1 MKAVILA
8 AGQGTRI
15 RSVHGEHPKCLI
27 EVDDTTILDRQL
39 EALSSAGVNEV
50 AIIVGYEKEQIIA
63 HVRSRHRGD
72 HQRIRFIENPA
83 FALTNNIYSLWLAV
97 DWLRGDSFIV
107 LNADVIFDP
116 AILKTAV
123 QPYAPI
129 SIIVDPLWRDETMKV
144 IIEDDRVIRMSKKIR
159 EEEFSGTYIGITV
172 FSNSIQ
178 ERFLR
183 RLSDLISVGRVS
195 DFFNIAVQ
203 ELADEGV
210 HVGYTS
216 TEGLAWA
223 EIDDPLDLIFA
234 QQTVFPNLSPSV
246 SQCLPRIA

>member
-39 EALSSAGVNEV
+39 EALSLAGISEV
-50 AIIVGYEKEQIIA
+50 AIVVGYEKEQIIA
-63 HVRSRHRGD
+63 HVRTRERRYN
-72 HQRIRFIENPA
+72 QRIRFIENPA
-83 FALTNNIYSLWLAV
+83 FALTNNIYSLWLAI
-97 DWLRGDSFIV
+97 DWLRDDSFVV

-116 AILKTAV
+116 AILKTGV

-129 SIIVDPLWRDETMKV
+129 SMIVDPLWRDETMKV
-144 IIEDDRVIRMSKKIR
+144 VIEDDRVIRMSKKIS

-172 FSNSIQ
+172 FSKSIQ

-183 RLSDLISVGRVS
+183 RLNDLVSAGRVNE
-195 DFFNIAVQ
+195 FFNVVVQ
-203 ELADEGV
+203 ELVDEGV
-210 HVGYTS
+210 HVGCTS
-216 TEGLAWA
+216 TEGLVWA
-223 EIDDPLDLIFA
+223 EIDDPLDLRFA
-234 QQTVFPNLSPSV
+234 QMTVFPSLTPSAAP
-246 SQCLPRIA
+246 LIPRIV

>member
-27 EVDDTTILDRQL
+27 EVEGKTILDHQL
-39 EALSSAGVNEV
+39 EALSIAGIHDV
-50 AIIVGYEKEQIIA
+50 AIVVGYEKEQIIA
-63 HVRSRHRGD
+63 HVKKQCPVNN
-72 HQRIRFIENPA
+72 QRVHFIENPS
-83 FALTNNIYSLWLAV
+83 FAITNNIFSLWVAT

-116 AILKTAV
+116 VIFNSAV

-129 SIIVDPLWRDETMKV
+129 SMIVDPMWRDETMKV
-144 IIEDDRVIRMSKKIR
+144 VIEDDRVTRMSKKISR
-159 EEEFSGTYIGITV
+159 EYFSGTYIGITV
-172 FSNSIQ
+172 FSRSIQ
-178 ERFLR
+178 SRFYR
-183 RLSDLISVGRVS
+183 KLSDLIVAGRVN

-210 HVGYTS
+210 HIGYT
-216 TEGLAWA
+216 TTDGLAWA
-223 EIDDPLDLIFA
+223 EIDDPLDLEFA
-234 QQTVFPNLSPSV
+234 RQSVFPNLPTRNLRPAARV
-246 SQCLPRIA
+246 V

>member
-27 EVDDTTILDRQL
+27 EVDQTTILDHQL
-39 EALSSAGVNEV
+39 EALSMAGINDV
-50 AIIVGYEKEQIIA
+50 AIVVGYEKEQIVG
-63 HVRSRHRGD
+63 HVRSQELSYN
-72 HQRIRFIENPA
+72 QRIHFIENPA
-83 FALTNNIYSLWLAV
+83 FVISNNIYSLWLAI

-116 AILKTAV
+116 AILNSAV

-129 SIIVDPLWRDETMKV
+129 SMIVDPLWRDETMKV
-144 IIEDDRVIRMSKKIR
+144 IIEGDRVIRMSKRISQD
-159 EEEFSGTYIGITV
+159 EFSGTYIGITV
-172 FSNSIQ
+172 FSRSIQ
-178 ERFLR
+178 NRFFR
-183 RLSDLISVGRVS
+183 KLSSLIDADRVN

-210 HVGYTS
+210 RVGYTS
-216 TEGLAWA
+216 TDGLSWA
-223 EIDDPLDLIFA
+223 EIDDPLDLTFA
-234 QQTVFPNLSPSV
+234 QQSVFPNLAA
-246 SQCLPRIA
+246 RIV